1 MGGEALAL
9 VLQIAAETSG
19 IHPSK
24 LFPESAVVQDMGIAG
39 GDVEDFADALANEF
53 GAQIWEWPWQRFAVL
68 DEGLG
73 CFFLPGLFWQLFTW
87 PFRGSFGYPDAL
99 ERLTLGHIAS
109 VIEKGEW
116 FEP

>member
-1 MGGEALAL
+1 MGGETLAL

-24 LFPESAVVQDMGIAG
+24 LFPESAVDQDMGIAG
-39 GDVEDFADALANEF
+39 GDVEDFARGLAEQF
-53 GAQIWEWPWQRFAVL
+53 GEQIWDWPWQRFAIL
-68 DEGLG
+68 DEGVG
-73 CFFLPGLFWQLFTW
+73 CFFLPALVWQLLSW
-87 PFRGSFGYPDAL
+87 PFRGHFGYPDYF
-99 ERLTLGHIAS
+99 ERLELGHIAA